1 MRFPQSLRDTAQ
13 TSPGKLDRLPRTP
26 AGYTGLALDGYGLR
40 DQPPA
45 RPTKPASYPV
55 PVRQVAVLIHASF
68 RHPLAR
74 VSLRFTNPSPPSG
87 WIEDFHS
94 QAIEHAGHTAAP
106 ARAAGHGGDP
116 VHTGARPGE
125 QRRSAIDWRRSWRL
139 LQWQATLPFELG
151 VAPTVASLRPDART
165 PAQGCDG
172 PARVSG
178 PTAGQV
184 SGAGWRQ

>member
-1 MRFPQSLRDTAQ
+1 MATGRDERDLVQVSDVVEARRF
-13 TSPGKLDRLPRTP
+13 
-26 AGYTGLALDGYGLR
+26 AL
-40 DQPPA
+40 
-45 RPTKPASYPV
+45 
-55 PVRQVAVLIHASF
+55 
-68 RHPLAR
+68 
-74 VSLRFTNPSPPSG
+74 
-87 WIEDFHS
+87 
-94 QAIEHAGHTAAP
+94 HAGGDGVVDTGTGRSRIVRDGLAAP
-106 ARAAGHGGDP
+106 ARPAGHGGDP